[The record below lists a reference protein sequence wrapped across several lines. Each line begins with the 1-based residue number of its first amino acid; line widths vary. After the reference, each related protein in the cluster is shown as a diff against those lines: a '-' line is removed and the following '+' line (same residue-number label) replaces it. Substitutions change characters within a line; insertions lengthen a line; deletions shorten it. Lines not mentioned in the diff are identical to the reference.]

1 MLLRIANVLNEEQVV
16 SLHASLSSD
25 AAPWVD
31 GRVTAGHQGVA
42 VKHNQQLD
50 EASSMAR
57 DLRDLII
64 SELERNPLFISA
76 ALPGKLYPPMFNRY
90 QEGMSF
96 GTHVDGTV
104 RTIAATGGR
113 LRCDLSATLFLSAPE
128 SYEGG
133 ELIIESDFGSQ
144 SAKLGAGDLLLYAS
158 SSRHRVNPVTR
169 GQRLAAVFWI
179 QSLVREDVKR
189 QLLFEL
195 DRTIQRLTQ
204 LGVEQDCMVRLTS
217 HYHGLLRLW
226 TEV

>member
-1 MLLRIANVLNEEQVV
+1 MMLHIPSVLNSEQIV
-16 SLHASLSSD
+16 SLRSSLSSES
-25 AAPWVD
+25 APWVD
-31 GRVTAGHQGVA
+31 GRVTAGHQGAA
-42 VKHNQQLD
+42 VKRNQQID
-50 EASSMAR
+50 ESSPMAR
-57 DLRDLII
+57 ELRESIL

-76 ALPGKLYPPMFNRY
+76 TLPSKVYPPMFNRFTD
-90 QEGMSF
+90 GMNF

-104 RTIAATGGR
+104 RTLGGSGMR
-113 LRCDLSATLFLSAPE
+113 MRCDLSATLFLSAPE

-133 ELIIESDFGSQ
+133 ELVVDSGLGLQ
-144 SAKLGAGDLLLYAS
+144 SAKLGAGDLVIYAS
-158 SSRHRVNPVTR
+158 SSPHRINPVTG

-189 QLLFEL
+189 QLLFDL

-204 LGVEQDCMVRLTS
+204 LRSDEDSLVRLTA